1 MSTGYHFGQFRSIAC
16 VPEICPL
23 RLVKSLTKLAAR
35 MSITPPV
42 IKILLKKIL
51 SILFTVR
58 SCCCCC

>member
-1 MSTGYHFGQFRSIAC
+1 MSTGYHFEQFRSIAC

-35 MSITPPV
+35 VSITPV

-51 SILFTVR
+51 LMLLRIKS
-58 SCCCCC
+58 